1 MILPLSDVELSLLTR
16 IDRKMSNAHTNYKV
30 DEAQAIMS
38 ELRTIKKA
46 IWTGEKERRDL
57 MQVEGLA
64 RLLSAPACLL
74 ETAPR
79 ALVLVLLIYGGMC
92 VE

>member
-1 MILPLSDVELSLLTR
+1 MILPPSDAELSLLTR

-74 ETAPR
+74 ETAHR